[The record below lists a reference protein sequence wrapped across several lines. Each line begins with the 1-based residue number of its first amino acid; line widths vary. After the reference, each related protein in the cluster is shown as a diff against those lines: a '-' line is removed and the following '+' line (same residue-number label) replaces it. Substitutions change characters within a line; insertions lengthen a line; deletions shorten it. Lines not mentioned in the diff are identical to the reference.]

1 VAQTDLPKGVGER
14 MKLEAKEKCELQLL
28 VQQGEYDK
36 RLAEINADS
45 EVRKSRCQMRRRS
58 RRCAAP

>member
-1 VAQTDLPKGVGER
+1 

-45 EVRKSRCQMRRRS
+45 EVRKSRCQMRRS